1 MVYEI
6 GPSIKDCIYQRRSR
20 NLTANK
26 VNITQATKFVG
37 EKENCLSNEAN
48 EQTLIQLIMERM
60 RQSGCDV
67 IQAEG
72 DADVEI
78 AKAAINISAFKP
90 NTLVGEDTDFFVL
103 LLYHAVLSNV
113 SISIS
118 NPTRWN
124 QTSIISK
131 SSSWCL
137 EKQFARTYCFSMPLL
152 GATRCP
158 EYLTSGRSQRSNESS
173 RTKRQWKT
181 GRPPSHCS
189 I

>member
-67 IQAEG
+67 IQGEG

-78 AKAAINISAFKP
+78 AKAAIKMSAFKP
-90 NTLVGEDTDFFVL
+90 SILVAEDTDLLVL
-103 LLYHAVLSNV
+103 LLY
-113 SISIS
+113 
-118 NPTRWN
+118 
-124 QTSIISK
+124 
-131 SSSWCL
+131 
-137 EKQFARTYCFSMPLL
+137 Y
-152 GATRCP
+152 
-158 EYLTSGRSQRSNESS
+158 SGV
-173 RTKRQWKT
+173 
-181 GRPPSHCS
+181 G
-189 I
+189 IF